1 MEELSKASNTLKGYW
16 QTMLNKIML
25 IGNLGRDPE
34 LQVTSDGTPFT
45 RFSIAVNRNTKTS
58 TGEKKEETE
67 WFNVVAWRQLAEIC
81 ERYLHKGSKVYIE
94 GRLTQRKYTD
104 KNGLERTSVEVQ
116 ATDMEML
123 DSKSASSGSESY
135 STASV
140 GNNNDPFLPDY
151 PDDLS

>member
-1 MEELSKASNTLKGYW
+1 
-16 QTMLNKIML
+16 MLNKIML

-45 RFSIAVNRNTKTS
+45 RFSLAVSRSYKTNS
-58 TGEKKEETE
+58 GEKKEETE

-104 KNGLERTSVEVQ
+104 REGVQRTTVDVI

-123 DSKSASSGSESY
+123 SPKPASS
-135 STASV
+135 SV
-140 GNNNDPFLPDY
+140 EEGEGRDPFLPAD
-151 PDDLS
+151 